1 MCRLHVGRKR
11 RGKREK
17 QVNAAAGPT
26 QRGRESG
33 ARFTLLLSFLASSPR
48 LFSWIVAQERYSMY
62 QFKNPMR
69 SEGGSAKL
77 ARAQQVISPIQQFL
91 LVIHGLNTVQ

>member
-62 QFKNPMR
+62 QFKIPCGLKAVARNSPER
-69 SEGGSAKL
+69 NKL
-77 ARAQQVISPIQQFL
+77 YHPYS
-91 LVIHGLNTVQ
+91 NSCW